1 MYQVKYY
8 KPSVDLKV
16 GLFKIKGNKANM
28 MFPTE
33 VSIDEDSQKFDKVFM
48 LKRTAPISVL

>member
-8 KPSVDLKV
+8 KPSVDLKM

-48 LKRTAPISVL
+48 FKRTAPISVL